1 MNEPKHDKNQPRT
14 LDNRRKTLYS
24 FGGAYLIYT
33 AVRLWQGYRAADSDM
48 SELILLLAALAF
60 LLIGLAL
67 LAFVAVKS
75 VREYKQFL
83 RDQKEDNKDE

>member
-1 MNEPKHDKNQPRT
+1 MNEPKNSKKQPHA
-14 LDNRRKTLYS
+14 LDNRRKTLYT

-33 AVRLWQGYRAADSDM
+33 AVRLWQGYRAADSEMPD
-48 SELILLLAALAF
+48 LVLLLAALAF

-83 RDQKEDNKDE
+83 RDQKEDKSDE